1 MGAGKKV
8 NTVVLAVKN
17 LPNINTAKFSPAP
30 NLKNTAAALCL
41 LVEGREEQSVLT
53 SNLSEAGR
61 RGNPSNWGVSVALQ
75 RGEHRSFI

>member
-17 LPNINTAKFSPAP
+17 LSNINTAKFSPAP
-30 NLKNTAAALCL
+30 KLKNTAAALCGGKGGAERGL
-41 LVEGREEQSVLT
+41 S
-53 SNLSEAGR
+53 SDLSEAGR
-61 RGNPSNWGVSVALQ
+61 RGNPSNRGVSVALQ